1 MVGML
6 TRAWTSIVEFIGDV
20 RSELKKVSF
29 PTHHETAGSTM
40 VVIVFCIIM
49 SLYLSVVD
57 AFLGWLVGKV
67 I

>member
-1 MVGML
+1 MF
-6 TRAWTSIVEFIGDV
+6 TRLWSTVAEFINDV
-20 RSELKKVSF
+20 KSELKKVSF
-29 PTHHETAGSTM
+29 PTSQETMGSTM